1 MRFLTFFK
9 LVIIKKND
17 PMEVVKNQ
25 IDELNATLTIDV
37 KNSDIA
43 ESVEKTLKDYR
54 RKAVVPGFRPGNV
67 PSGLI
72 KKMYGNAIIAD
83 ELNKLVS
90 KSLSD
95 YLVEEK
101 LNILGDPLPSDTQEM
116 IDWGKQ
122 DSYSFIFDIALA
134 PEFEIKLSKKDKVN
148 KYAIKVDDEMVNKYI
163 TGYRQRFGKFDEC
176 EKSLE
181 TSMLSVELI
190 QIDAKGEVIDGGI
203 HVEEASIAIKSTKD
217 SKIKKS
223 FIGISAG
230 AILDVNLKKAFPN
243 DTELSSLLKITKEEA
258 EKMSPDFRIIVK
270 TVKEYI
276 DAEMNQEFFDKC
288 FGENAVKNEEEF
300 NNRVAEDIR
309 ASFIRETRFKLMLD
323 IKEKLLAKADFNL
336 PEEFLKRWLKVSNKD
351 ITDEQIEN
359 EFGHFIDDLK
369 WSLIKSKIAKENELK
384 VSEEDLVK
392 AAKQQLLAQFSQ
404 YGMSYIPDEYLTKYA
419 NEMLQ
424 KEGEAN
430 KLYEQEIEE
439 KVVDF
444 VAEAVKLEEKEV
456 SMDEFNG
463 LFK

>member
-1 MRFLTFFK
+1 
-9 LVIIKKND
+9 
-17 PMEVVKNQ
+17 MEVVKNQ

-148 KYAIKVDDEMVNKYI
+148 KYAIKVDDEMVNNYI

>member
-1 MRFLTFFK
+1 
-9 LVIIKKND
+9 
-17 PMEVVKNQ
+17 MEVVKNQ